1 MQVIEFMQAGSL
13 SSQQKILT
21 ERKKIYFGNKL
32 NAIKRHN
39 NYVYLSN
46 HLNVCL

>member
-32 NAIKRHN
+32 NAMTIM
-39 NYVYLSN
+39 YIYQTI
-46 HLNVCL
+46 